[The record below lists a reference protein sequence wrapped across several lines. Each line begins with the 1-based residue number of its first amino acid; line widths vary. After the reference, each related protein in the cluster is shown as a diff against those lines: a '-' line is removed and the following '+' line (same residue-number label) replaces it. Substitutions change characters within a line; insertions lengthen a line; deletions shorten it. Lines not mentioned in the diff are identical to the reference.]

1 MPSLKTRE
9 KGRGVSSVN
18 EKREGGEGRGKGKWE
33 EGGQWV
39 LPSLVNTVIYF

>member
-18 EKREGGEGRGKGKWE
+18 EKKGRGWREGGRVSGKRVGN
-33 EGGQWV
+33 G
-39 LPSLVNTVIYF
+39 YFEVWSIL